1 MMSKFNADHWLRTR
15 KEMLMQIGWVE
26 PESLYFFWNIK
37 DEYKAMLAAMSRECQ
52 LQEIAGLF
60 KCSVGTIQRD
70 KYMLGLSKKTPGG
83 SNRKKRMFSY
93 KGQLLPCAEI
103 AALEGVGYNT
113 AYSWLTKG
121 RLS

>member
-1 MMSKFNADHWLRTR
+1 MGRFNADHWLRTR

-26 PESLYFFWNIK
+26 PENMHFFWNIN
-37 DEYKAMLAAMSRECQ
+37 DEYKAMLAALSKDCQ

-60 KCSVGTIQRD
+60 KVSVGTIQRD
-70 KYMLGLSKKTPGG
+70 KYMLGLTKKTPGG
-83 SNRKKRMFSY
+83 SNRKKRMFAY
-93 KGQLLPCAEI
+93 KGQLLTCAEI

-113 AYSWLTKG
+113 AYNWLTNG